1 MVTHSSELKGNTFQ
15 PDIYEKLLPLLPAD
29 KSASILD
36 VGAGSGFFCAKM
48 REYGCQNLTACDL
61 PQFDF
66 QVEDVP
72 YHG

>member
-36 VGAGSGFFCAKM
+36 VGAGSGFSVPRC
-48 REYGCQNLTACDL
+48 GSTAARI
-61 PQFDF
+61 
-66 QVEDVP
+66 
-72 YHG
+72 